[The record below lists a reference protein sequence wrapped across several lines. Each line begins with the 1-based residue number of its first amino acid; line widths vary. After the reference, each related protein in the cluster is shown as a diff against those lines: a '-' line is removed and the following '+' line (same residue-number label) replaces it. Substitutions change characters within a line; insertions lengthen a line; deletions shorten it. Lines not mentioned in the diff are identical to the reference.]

1 MHICERCLYLG
12 RMENTQLPYEY
23 VDDARRILTNVKSR
37 AAFRKDNRLVL
48 QYTTQA
54 GDEVEATVMIWPTGR
69 AIAAVTYMVLDGPR
83 SRTQHEERTAET
95 LSALLEDLNLEAAV

>member
-1 MHICERCLYLG
+1 
-12 RMENTQLPYEY
+12 MENTQLSFQY
-23 VDDARRILTNVKSR
+23 VDDARRILTNVKNR

-69 AIAAVTYMVLDGPR
+69 AIAQVTYMVYDGPR
-83 SRTQHEERTAET
+83 SRTHQEERTAET
-95 LSALLEDLNLEAAV
+95 LSALLNNLNAGAAV

>member
-1 MHICERCLYLG
+1 
-12 RMENTQLPYEY
+12 MENTQLPYEY

-95 LSALLEDLNLEAAV
+95 LVALLEDLNLEAAV